1 MLQELDGSG
10 SIGTSN
16 NSHYHA
22 GSSSSPGGVSE
33 VGQYSYNSG
42 VVGRDASAVMAGRKW
57 QAYKMGGELSTENS
71 PAEIATSGRG
81 DTGRTHHEMPA

>member
-10 SIGTSN
+10 STSASN
-16 NSHYHA
+16 NSHYYA

-33 VGQYSYNSG
+33 MGQYLYDG
-42 VVGRDASAVMAGRKW
+42 VVGRDTSSGMAGRKW